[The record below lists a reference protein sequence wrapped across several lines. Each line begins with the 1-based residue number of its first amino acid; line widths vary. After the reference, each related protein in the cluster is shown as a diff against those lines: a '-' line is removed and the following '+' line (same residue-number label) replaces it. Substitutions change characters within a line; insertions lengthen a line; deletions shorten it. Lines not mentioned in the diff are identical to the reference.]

1 MKRNFHYIILL
12 FAAYSCTSEIDR
24 SEEYYLRDLVIAN
37 ESAFDSLDVEFPND
51 YRLKKTT
58 IGEEVAFEFYKDSK
72 LIRVFQATDVKL
84 STDYLSEKYDF
95 KRSLYFNSQAE
106 SLESRNYYTI
116 DRNGQSPSS
125 ICILNFP
132 FEGINCF
139 E

>member
-1 MKRNFHYIILL
+1 MQKLLPYLILL
-12 FAAYSCTSEIDR
+12 ITLLSCTSEIDR
-24 SEEYYLRDLVIAN
+24 SEEYYLRDRVIASEN
-37 ESAFDSLDVEFPND
+37 AFDSLEVEFSNS

-58 IGEEVAFEFYKDSK
+58 IGEEVTFEFYKDSK
-72 LIRVFQATDVKL
+72 LIKVFQATDVKL

-95 KRSLYFNSQAE
+95 KQTLYFNGKAE

-125 ICILNFP
+125 VCILNFP